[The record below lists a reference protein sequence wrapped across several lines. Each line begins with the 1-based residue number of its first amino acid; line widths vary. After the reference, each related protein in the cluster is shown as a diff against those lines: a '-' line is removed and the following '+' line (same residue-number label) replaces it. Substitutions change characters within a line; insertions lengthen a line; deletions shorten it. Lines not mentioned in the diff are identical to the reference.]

1 MRFYESRRILWLDHL
16 RQDVRSALRTLAK
29 APIACAVAIVSLAGG
44 IGATTSTLTVRNAI
58 FYNPPPLY
66 QHPGQLSRV
75 AVSRP
80 EHPRERVT
88 GALYRAWLADE
99 TLRQRLAAAMPRRSV
114 EIRVGDRTETTRM
127 VAVTAG
133 LFPLLGVQPSLGRSF
148 PASERPDGPPPLILS
163 HRLWQHLFAQRAD
176 VLGTVVWLDQ
186 QPHTITGVMPAGFWF
201 GAPDSV
207 VWTPLAESAIADS
220 AALDVVVRRDG
231 GVTAS
236 VLGDQLQREASAYAA
251 ATGDAGRLRVL
262 VSPVA
267 GTGIGEQFGW
277 VVPVLVGGAV
287 LLTLLIACAN
297 VAILMF
303 ARWTAREREMAIR
316 SALGASRGRA
326 IALLLTESTMLAV
339 FGGVL
344 GICATFALRG
354 LLIRNLVGAADYDLA
369 IDSGILLQSAAVT
382 LLTGLLAGIA
392 PALYQTRRLQA
403 NPLRLLASSDRVRQ
417 RWRHALVVL
426 EIAVTVA
433 LMVVAGAQIDASRRV
448 LAADVGFDVA
458 PLLTARVENP
468 AGVDT
473 ARVLDSVRR
482 LPGVEAAAA
491 GTAIPMVAD
500 APSQAVST
508 PSGGVTVPAE
518 RAHIGQDYFAALGV
532 ALKSGRLFATS
543 DESSAARSVLVN
555 DVLARMLWPGG
566 DAIGERLV
574 VDGQTYDVI
583 GVVGAY
589 AFSPM
594 RPAPPRFYLP
604 IPRDGPNLAHV
615 QIIVRAVGDPS
626 SIVRAVDQEIRAL
639 GPTYTVPAVYS
650 FRSVIEVGAGE
661 MRAMSY
667 ILSPLLAIGMFLTAT
682 GIFGVLAFTI
692 ARRTNE
698 LALRIALGARRGA
711 VARLVM
717 VHTLTLLAVGASA
730 GVAAT
735 FALTRVVSAVGG
747 GGSSLDTPGWET
759 FAAPVLIMLIVG
771 GLATWIPTR
780 RAINLD
786 PARLMRAE

>member
-1 MRFYESRRILWLDHL
+1 M
-16 RQDVRSALRTLAK
+16 
-29 APIACAVAIVSLAGG
+29 
-44 IGATTSTLTVRNAI
+44 
-58 FYNPPPLY
+58 
-66 QHPGQLSRV
+66 
-75 AVSRP
+75 
-80 EHPRERVT
+80 
-88 GALYRAWLADE
+88 
-99 TLRQRLAAAMPRRSV
+99 
-114 EIRVGDRTETTRM
+114 
-127 VAVTAG
+127 
-133 LFPLLGVQPSLGRSF
+133 
-148 PASERPDGPPPLILS
+148 
-163 HRLWQHLFAQRAD
+163 
-176 VLGTVVWLDQ
+176 
-186 QPHTITGVMPAGFWF
+186 
-201 GAPDSV
+201 
-207 VWTPLAESAIADS
+207 
-220 AALDVVVRRDG
+220 
-231 GVTAS
+231 
-236 VLGDQLQREASAYAA
+236 
-251 ATGDAGRLRVL
+251 
-262 VSPVA
+262 
-267 GTGIGEQFGW
+267 
-277 VVPVLVGGAV
+277 
-287 LLTLLIACAN
+287 
-297 VAILMF
+297 
-303 ARWTAREREMAIR
+303 
-316 SALGASRGRA
+316 
-326 IALLLTESTMLAV
+326 
-339 FGGVL
+339 
-344 GICATFALRG
+344 
-354 LLIRNLVGAADYDLA
+354 
-369 IDSGILLQSAAVT
+369 T

-392 PALYQTRRLQA
+392 PALYETRRLQA

-448 LAADVGFDVA
+448 LAADVGFDLA

-473 ARVLDSVRR
+473 GRVLDSVRR

-508 PSGGVTVPAE
+508 PSGGVTAPAE

-532 ALKSGRLFATS
+532 ALESGRLFATS

-566 DAIGERLV
+566 DAAGERLV

-604 IPRDGPNLAHV
+604 IPRDAPNPARV

-626 SIVRAVDQEIRAL
+626 SIVRAVEQEIRAL

-650 FRSVIEVGAGE
+650 FRSVIEVGASE

-682 GIFGVLAFTI
+682 GIFGVLAFTV

-780 RAINLD
+780 RAINLN